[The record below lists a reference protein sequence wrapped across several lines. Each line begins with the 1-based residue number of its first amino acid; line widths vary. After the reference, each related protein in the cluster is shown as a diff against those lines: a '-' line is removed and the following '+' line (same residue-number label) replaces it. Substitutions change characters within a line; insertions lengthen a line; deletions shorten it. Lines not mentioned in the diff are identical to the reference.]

1 MFIFVSHG
9 VHQAHLELTF
19 VAIVV
24 PVMYVFMYL
33 LCLIALKSSKTFL
46 YICIPIAFVVT
57 TALVSKKFSSVGGQ
71 GTFMLLFSHIFS
83 KLLQFF
89 GVDDEGGEEGEILF
103 ENKHDK
109 GRKCTSDSPITLYGN
124 FELIRTCSGG
134 NRI

>member
-1 MFIFVSHG
+1 
-9 VHQAHLELTF
+9 
-19 VAIVV
+19 
-24 PVMYVFMYL
+24 
-33 LCLIALKSSKTFL
+33 
-46 YICIPIAFVVT
+46 
-57 TALVSKKFSSVGGQ
+57 
-71 GTFMLLFSHIFS
+71 MLLFSHIFS